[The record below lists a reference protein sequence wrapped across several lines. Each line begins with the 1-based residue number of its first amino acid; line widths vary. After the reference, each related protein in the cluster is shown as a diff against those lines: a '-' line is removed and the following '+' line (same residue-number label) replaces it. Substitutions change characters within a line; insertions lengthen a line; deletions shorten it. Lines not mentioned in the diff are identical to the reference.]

1 VDLGRAAP
9 ERLGY
14 LARMQSAQKGR
25 ASRIGGRSRRFLR
38 GLVRKPLSRA
48 RTVMFCDLCEL
59 TGGPFAPGEAAH
71 LLEIHVQLHHGGVSR
86 HRSAL
91 PPSV

>member
-1 VDLGRAAP
+1 
-9 ERLGY
+9 
-14 LARMQSAQKGR
+14 MQQSAQKGR
-25 ASRIGGRSRRFLR
+25 QDRDRGPLAHRSSRIGTRSRKFLW
-38 GLVRKPLSRA
+38 GVLRKPISRS
-48 RTVMFCDLCEL
+48 RTVMICELCEL

-91 PPSV
+91 PPPV